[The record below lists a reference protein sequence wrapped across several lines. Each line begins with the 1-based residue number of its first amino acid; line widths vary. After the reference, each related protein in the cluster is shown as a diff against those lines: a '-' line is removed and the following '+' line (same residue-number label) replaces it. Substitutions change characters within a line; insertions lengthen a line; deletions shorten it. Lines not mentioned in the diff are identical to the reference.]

1 MDVDC
6 RWPGCV
12 HDAKVFYNSKI
23 NKALLNKTV
32 PIKPRTLIPGL
43 DEVPNYILGDP
54 TYPLTPYCMK
64 EYITCKNNE
73 EVIFN
78 NLPRSG
84 RKQIEC
90 SFGRLKARW
99 SILTRKMNP
108 KLETIPIVVNACFIL
123 RNYCEI
129 SNFPLDEE
137 LVTAQI
143 KLNRETEEA
152 YKGTPDP
159 LFTYDVENGKN
170 YRSIIT
176 RYIKDN
182 LPDHLTS

>member
-1 MDVDC
+1 MEMEEKIAKFEVRFGMPCAFGCIDGTHIPIKRPSGNSQDIFNYKQFFSISVQAVCDYKGLFMDVDC

-23 NKALLNKTV
+23 NKALLNKRL

-54 TYPLTPYCMK
+54 AYPLTQCCMK

-78 NLPRSG
+78 NLLRSG
-84 RKQIEC
+84 KNQIEC

-99 SILTRKMNP
+99 SILT
-108 KLETIPIVVNACFIL
+108 
-123 RNYCEI
+123 
-129 SNFPLDEE
+129 
-137 LVTAQI
+137 
-143 KLNRETEEA
+143 
-152 YKGTPDP
+152 
-159 LFTYDVENGKN
+159 
-170 YRSIIT
+170 
-176 RYIKDN
+176 
-182 LPDHLTS
+182 